1 MCIDLSSCSP
11 HVHVVRQ
18 LIKKEAHEESDK
30 VWKSSDVVLHPG
42 VFQWSCH
49 VSFLSSV
56 SVTKT
61 VRGLKFN
68 SGNNNDHEH
77 DEHKFTQQNGADIEG
92 ESKGRGEG
100 GGGMI
105 RSSGNKAHR
114 IGQSGEKGSWEE
126 ALKAP

>member
-42 VFQWSCH
+42 VFQWICH

-56 SVTKT
+56 SVTKM

-68 SGNNNDHEH
+68 SGNNNEH
-77 DEHKFTQQNGADIEG
+77 DEQVHTAE
-92 ESKGRGEG
+92 
-100 GGGMI
+100 
-105 RSSGNKAHR
+105 
-114 IGQSGEKGSWEE
+114 WC
-126 ALKAP
+126 